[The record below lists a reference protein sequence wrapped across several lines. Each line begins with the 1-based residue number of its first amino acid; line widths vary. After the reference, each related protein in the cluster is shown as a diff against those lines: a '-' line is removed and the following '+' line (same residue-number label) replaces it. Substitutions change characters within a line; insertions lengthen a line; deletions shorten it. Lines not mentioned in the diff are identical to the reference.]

1 MIETNLSGV
10 FYCCH
15 AAIPHLRQR
24 GGGWI
29 INISSLAGKNPF
41 AGGAAYCAS
50 KAGLNAFSEALM
62 QEVRYDNIRVSCVM
76 PGSVATGFGGRRSAE
91 GADWKLAPEDVA
103 QVVIDLLHDA
113 GAKPPEPRGAQAVEA
128 TEVGAA
134 VRSMLG
140 SVAHYNLLERIG
152 EGVLGDVYRARDTKV
167 GRTVALKL
175 QREPLP
181 SGRRH
186 ERLVDDAR
194 AAAKISH
201 PNIATL
207 FDVGYYEGRLYLAY
221 EFVKGTTLRQQME
234 GRPMNSRH
242 ALDLAAQV
250 ADALAHAHANGVIHK
265 DLSPDTI
272 VETAKGSAKVL
283 DFGMS
288 AWTRG
293 GQTRALAAAAP
304 HSVGAEAIGI
314 LSLRVPGAG
323 GRRRCRFAKRSLF
336 ARRDRLRDADRQEP
350 LRWRGCVDNA
360 GQHHPEDASRADL
373 DQPRPAQAARHRP
386 VARARERPD
395 APDRERVEA
404 GFGSPPM
411 RGAGRRRGNGTS
423 VARPEAPV
431 GRQP

>member
-1 MIETNLSGV
+1 
-10 FYCCH
+10 
-15 AAIPHLRQR
+15 
-24 GGGWI
+24 
-29 INISSLAGKNPF
+29 
-41 AGGAAYCAS
+41 
-50 KAGLNAFSEALM
+50 
-62 QEVRYDNIRVSCVM
+62 
-76 PGSVATGFGGRRSAE
+76 
-91 GADWKLAPEDVA
+91 
-103 QVVIDLLHDA
+103 
-113 GAKPPEPRGAQAVEA
+113 
-128 TEVGAA
+128 
-134 VRSMLG
+134 MLG
-140 SVAHYNLLERIG
+140 SIAHYNLLERIG

-181 SGRRH
+181 AGRRH

-221 EFVKGTTLRQQME
+221 EFVKGSTLRQQME

-272 VETAKGSAKVL
+272 VETTKGSAKVL

-304 HSVGAEAIGI
+304 HSVGADAVGVLSYVSPEQARGVGVDGRTDLFSLGAIVYEMLTGMNPFAGPDALTTLANI
-314 LSLRVPGAG
+314 TDRTPQAPTALNPELPKLLDIVLLRALASDPTRRTESASKLAADL
-323 GRRRCRFAKRSLF
+323 RRCAGL
-336 ARRDRLRDADRQEP
+336 
-350 LRWRGCVDNA
+350 VD
-360 GQHHPEDASRADL
+360 S
-373 DQPRPAQAARHRP
+373 
-386 VARARERPD
+386 VATERPSREPRRPTTSD
-395 APDRERVEA
+395 DPDLIPLEEEKGGVWWVFV
-404 GFGSPPM
+404 GLG
-411 RGAGRRRGNGTS
+411 GALAAALYFWLR
-423 VARPEAPV
+423 
-431 GRQP
+431 

>member
-1 MIETNLSGV
+1 
-10 FYCCH
+10 
-15 AAIPHLRQR
+15 
-24 GGGWI
+24 
-29 INISSLAGKNPF
+29 
-41 AGGAAYCAS
+41 
-50 KAGLNAFSEALM
+50 
-62 QEVRYDNIRVSCVM
+62 
-76 PGSVATGFGGRRSAE
+76 
-91 GADWKLAPEDVA
+91 
-103 QVVIDLLHDA
+103 
-113 GAKPPEPRGAQAVEA
+113 
-128 TEVGAA
+128 
-134 VRSMLG
+134 MLG

-175 QREPLP
+175 QRESLP

-207 FDVGYYEGRLYLAY
+207 FDVGSYEGRLYLAY

-304 HSVGAEAIGI
+304 HSVGAEAVGI
-314 LSLRVPGAG
+314 LSYVSPEQAVGVGVDPRSDLFSLGVIVYEMLTGRNPFAGADASTTLANITQTTPPAPTSINPDLPKLLDIVLLRALASDLT
-323 GRRRCRFAKRSLF
+323 RRTESASKLAADLRRCAGLV
-336 ARRDRLRDADRQEP
+336 DA
-350 LRWRGCVDNA
+350 
-360 GQHHPEDASRADL
+360 
-373 DQPRPAQAARHRP
+373 
-386 VARARERPD
+386 VATERPSRD
-395 APDRERVEA
+395 PKRPSGDTPDLIPLEEEKGGIWWLFVA
-404 GFGSPPM
+404 LG
-411 RGAGRRRGNGTS
+411 GALGAALYFWLR
-423 VARPEAPV
+423 
-431 GRQP
+431 